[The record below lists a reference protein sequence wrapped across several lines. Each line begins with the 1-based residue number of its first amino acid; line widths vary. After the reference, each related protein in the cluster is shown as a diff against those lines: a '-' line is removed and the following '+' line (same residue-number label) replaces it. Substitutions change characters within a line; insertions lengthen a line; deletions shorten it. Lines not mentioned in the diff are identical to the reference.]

1 MGSSFVL
8 SHDGQAVIPLAILCA
23 VLVAVIAL
31 GVKVARKRIS
41 ELNQEVIDGLE
52 ACKHAWTLVNGASR
66 LLHDERHKGRLENQA
81 AWQAA
86 RDEWSAKVKEVKA

>member
-1 MGSSFVL
+1 MDSSFVL
-8 SHDGQAVIPLAILCA
+8 SHDGQAMIPLAILCA
-23 VLVAVIAL
+23 VLVAVIAI
-31 GVKVARKRIS
+31 GVRRARKRIA

-52 ACKHAWTLVNGASR
+52 ACKHAWTLVNGAAR

-86 RDEWSAKVKEVKA
+86 RDEWDALVSGGPK

>member
-1 MGSSFVL
+1 M
-8 SHDGQAVIPLAILCA
+8 IPLAILCA

-31 GVKVARKRIS
+31 GVRRARKRIA

-52 ACKHAWTLVNGASR
+52 ACKHAWTLVNDAAR
-66 LLHDERHKGRLENQA
+66 LLHDERHKGKMGNQK

-86 RDEWSAKVKEVKA
+86 RDEWGAKVKGAGGA